1 MSWLREC
8 NLIKLYSLFY
18 FHRQMDG
25 EVEEEEEE
33 DDGSFE
39 IQYLNSGR
47 VSPPS
52 GEAAPPVSHTHNTT
66 PFTIFFLM

>member
-1 MSWLREC
+1 
-8 NLIKLYSLFY
+8 
-18 FHRQMDG
+18 MDE

-33 DDGSFE
+33 VDGSFE

-66 PFTIFFLM
+66 PFMIFFLI

>member
-1 MSWLREC
+1 
-8 NLIKLYSLFY
+8 
-18 FHRQMDG
+18 MDE

-33 DDGSFE
+33 VDGSFE

-52 GEAAPPVSHTHNTT
+52 GEAAPPVSHTHNMT
-66 PFTIFFLM
+66 PFMIFFFDVAWLTASSFPD